1 MKDIMQ
7 RYNRK
12 AGVFLIS
19 LGVIVLL
26 VKTCVQSTPGGGK
39 VIQSE
44 QNVEE
49 SAEESYTPQATILFD
64 ESEGVAST
72 ASNFYFLFDM
82 SGSMD
87 DKCSGKRKI
96 DGAKEAVTMFMKN
109 IPDDINIG
117 LMLFGTRSGHG
128 YEEALP
134 VGPGNKDEFLRVINS
149 LQPTGDTPL
158 GEALL
163 ASVDKIIEQYK
174 KQLGYGTYRIIIVT
188 DGEQTGI
195 DLKQPC
201 NYLGQHGFI
210 GLYSIGLC
218 MKSSHTLKKYSLS
231 YRDANNYEELEQAL
245 VEATAESDVFDASL
259 FDENL
264 YKADSTYH

>member
-1 MKDIMQ
+1 MKDIMK
-7 RYNRK
+7 RYIFK
-12 AGVFLIS
+12 AGTLIIYLS
-19 LGVIVLL
+19 ILEFFVNS
-26 VKTCVQSTPGGGK
+26 CDQSAPRGGQGA
-39 VIQSE
+39 QSE
-44 QNVEE
+44 QKPTE
-49 SAEESYTPQATILFD
+49 SVIPQTTILFD

-72 ASNFYFLFDM
+72 TSNFYFLFDM

-87 DKCSGKRKI
+87 ENCSGKRKI
-96 DGAKEAVTMFMKN
+96 DGAKEAIARFLKN
-109 IPDDINIG
+109 IPDDVNIG
-117 LMLFGTRSGHG
+117 LMIFGTRDGEG
-128 YEEALP
+128 YSETLP
-134 VGPGNKDEFLRVINS
+134 IGSGNKDKFLNIINS
-149 LQPTGDTPL
+149 LEPGGKTPL

-174 KQLGYGTYRIIIVT
+174 KQLGYGTYRIIIIT

-201 NYLGQHGFI
+201 NYLAQHGFI

-218 MKSSHTLKKYSLS
+218 MRSSHTLKKYSLS

-245 VEATAESDVFDASL
+245 VEATAESDVFDARL

-264 YKADSTYH
+264 YKADSTNH

>member
-1 MKDIMQ
+1 MKDIMK
-7 RYNRK
+7 RYICK
-12 AGVFLIS
+12 AGAPILCLSVLA
-19 LGVIVLL
+19 LL
-26 VKTCVQSTPGGGK
+26 VNSCVQSTPGGGREA
-39 VIQSE
+39 QSE
-44 QNVEE
+44 KKAQE
-49 SAEESYTPQATILFD
+49 SGTPQTTILFD
-64 ESEGVAST
+64 ESAGVAST

-87 DKCSGKRKI
+87 ENCSGKSKI
-96 DGAKEAVTMFMKN
+96 DGAKEAITRFLKN
-109 IPDDINIG
+109 IPDDVNIG
-117 LMLFGTRSGHG
+117 LMIFGTGSGDG
-128 YEEALP
+128 FAEALP
-134 VGPGNKDEFLRVINS
+134 IGSGNKNEFLKIINS
-149 LQPTGDTPL
+149 LQPSGRTPL

-174 KQLGYGTYRIIIVT
+174 KQLGYGTYRIIIIT

-201 NYLGQHGFI
+201 TYLAQHGFI

-218 MKSSHTLKKYSLS
+218 MKSSHTLKRYSLS

-259 FDENL
+259 FDEDL
-264 YKADSTYH
+264 YKVDSTNR

>member
-1 MKDIMQ
+1 MKDILK
-7 RYNRK
+7 RYIYK
-12 AGVFLIS
+12 AGTLIICLSMLAFLFYS
-19 LGVIVLL
+19 
-26 VKTCVQSTPGGGK
+26 CVQSTPGGGQEA
-39 VIQSE
+39 QSE
-44 QNVEE
+44 QKAQE
-49 SAEESYTPQATILFD
+49 SGTPQTTILFD

-87 DKCSGKRKI
+87 ENCSGKRKI
-96 DGAKEAVTMFMKN
+96 DGAKEAVTRFMKN
-109 IPDDINIG
+109 IPDDVNIG
-117 LMLFGTRSGHG
+117 LMLFGTRSEEE
-128 YEEALP
+128 YAEALP
-134 VGPGNKDEFLRVINS
+134 IASGNKDKFLEIINS
-149 LQPTGDTPL
+149 LQPNGKTPL

-174 KQLGYGTYRIIIVT
+174 KQLGYGTYRIIIIT
-188 DGEQTGI
+188 DGEQTGV

-201 NYLGQHGFI
+201 NYLAQHGFI

-218 MKSSHTLKKYSLS
+218 MKSSHTLKRYSLS
-231 YRDANNYEELEQAL
+231 YRDANNYEELEHAL

-264 YKADSTYH
+264 YKADSTNH

>member
-1 MKDIMQ
+1 MKDIMKQ
-7 RYNRK
+7 SICKGGALIIYFS
-12 AGVFLIS
+12 VFL
-19 LGVIVLL
+19 LL
-26 VKTCVQSTPGGGK
+26 VNSCVQSTPGEK
-39 VIQSE
+39 QESQSE
-44 QNVEE
+44 QKIQE
-49 SAEESYTPQATILFD
+49 AETPQATILFD
-64 ESEGVAST
+64 ESAGVAST

-87 DKCSGKRKI
+87 ERCSGKRKI
-96 DGAKEAVTMFMKN
+96 DGAKEAVTRFMKN
-109 IPDDINIG
+109 IPDDVNIG
-117 LMLFGTRSGHG
+117 LMLFGTRSGDDYG
-128 YEEALP
+128 EALP
-134 VGPGNKDEFLRVINS
+134 IASGNKEEFLKIINS
-149 LQPTGDTPL
+149 LEPGGKTPL

-174 KQLGYGTYRIIIVT
+174 KQLGYGTYRIIIIT

-201 NYLGQHGFI
+201 DYLAQHGFI

-245 VEATAESDVFDASL
+245 VEAAAESDEFDSSL

-264 YKADSTYH
+264 YKTDSTGR

>member
-1 MKDIMQ
+1 MKDIMKQ
-7 RYNRK
+7 YICK
-12 AGVFLIS
+12 AGALIIYFSVFL
-19 LGVIVLL
+19 LL
-26 VKTCVQSTPGGGK
+26 INSCVQSTPGEK
-39 VIQSE
+39 QEAQSE
-44 QNVEE
+44 QKIQE
-49 SAEESYTPQATILFD
+49 AEAPQVTILFD
-64 ESEGVAST
+64 ESAGVAST

-87 DKCSGKRKI
+87 ERCSGKRKI
-96 DGAKEAVTMFMKN
+96 DGAKEAVTRFMRN
-109 IPDDINIG
+109 IPDDVNIG
-117 LMLFGTRSGHG
+117 LMLFGTRTGDDYG
-128 YEEALP
+128 EALP
-134 VGPGNKDEFLRVINS
+134 IASGNKEEFLKIINS
-149 LQPTGDTPL
+149 LEPNGKTPL

-174 KQLGYGTYRIIIVT
+174 KQLGYGTYRIIIIT

-201 NYLGQHGFI
+201 NYLARHGFI

-245 VEATAESDVFDASL
+245 VEATAESDVFDANL

-264 YKADSTYH
+264 YKPDSTNR

>member
-1 MKDIMQ
+1 M
-7 RYNRK
+7 
-12 AGVFLIS
+12 LIIYLSVLS
-19 LGVIVLL
+19 LLINC
-26 VKTCVQSTPGGGK
+26 CVQSTPGGRK
-39 VIQSE
+39 DNSSDQ
-44 QNVEE
+44 QPDE
-49 SAEESYTPQATILFD
+49 SFLPQITILFD
-64 ESEGVAST
+64 ESAGVAST

-87 DKCSGKRKI
+87 EECSGKKKI
-96 DGAKEAVTMFMKN
+96 DGAKDAVTRFMKN
-109 IPDDINIG
+109 IPDDVNIG
-117 LMLFGTRSGHG
+117 LMLFGTQSGPG
-128 YEEALP
+128 YYEALP
-134 VGPGNKDEFLRVINS
+134 IGSGNKDEFMNTINS
-149 LQPTGDTPL
+149 LEPTGRTPL

-163 ASVDKIIEQYK
+163 ASVDRIVEQYK
-174 KQLGYGTYRIIIVT
+174 KQLGYGIYRIIIIT

-201 NYLGQHGFI
+201 SYLAQHGFI

-245 VEATAESDVFDASL
+245 VQATAESDVFDANL

-264 YKADSTYH
+264 YKADSTNR